1 MTELGKYKTG
11 RLSDSRLLLNEFTEQ
26 SKYYNHIFG
35 LVELDVT
42 KGRKYIRKHK
52 EKTGEKLSFTAWIMK
67 CIAQA
72 VSEFPELQTFTR
84 GRFSRKTVTFFD
96 VDVKCLIEKEIKERK
111 IPIFHIIRKANEKS
125 FLEIHKEIRAA
136 QKQDK
141 DQRKK
146 EQKIKQQR
154 NRLIKLPRFLRKIF
168 WKRVMSDPFKMK
180 KHYGTIG
187 LTSMGMFGKEIQ
199 SGWAIPKTAHT
210 TTFALGAASKKPIV
224 NEKDE
229 IEIGEFLCTTIVVN
243 HDTVD
248 GAPAARFVARLNELT
263 KSGFSLPEE

>member
-1 MTELGKYKTG
+1 MREPGEFKTG
-11 RLSDSRLLLNEFTEQ
+11 QLSDSRLLLKEFTEQ

-42 KGRKYIRKHK
+42 KGREYIRKHQ

-72 VSEFPELQTFTR
+72 ITEFPELQTFTR
-84 GRFSRKTVTFFD
+84 GRNSRKTITFFD
-96 VDVKCLIEKEIKERK
+96 VDIKCLIEKEIKGKK

-125 FLEIHKEIRAA
+125 FLEIHEEIRQA
-136 QKQDK
+136 QKYDR

-154 NRLIKLPRFLRKIF
+154 KRLVKLPRFLRKIF
-168 WKRVMSDPFKMK
+168 WKRVMTDPFRMK

-187 LTSMGMFGKEIQ
+187 LTSMGMFGKAVQ

-210 TTFALGAASKKPIV
+210 TTFALGAVSKKPVV
-224 NEKDE
+224 NEKNE
-229 IEIGEFLCTTIVVN
+229 IIIREFLCTTIIVN

-248 GAPAARFVARLNELT
+248 GGPAARFVARLNELT
-263 KSGFSLPEE
+263 KSGFGLSEK